1 VTDAV
6 DSRALRGDSRG
17 ADATARDG
25 ATRLIAKPSNH
36 AVNSALAFADRSP
49 EISRS
54 REVVWQDPL
63 ETAAAGMRMSGLDFI
78 RAIQAG
84 EIPPPPIAVV
94 MNFAIAEVEEGRAV
108 FEGEPGEEHYN
119 PIGVVHGGYA
129 STILDSVLGC
139 AVHTTLP
146 AGVGYTSQTL
156 EVKYL
161 RPITGD
167 TDVVR
172 AAAEVIHRG
181 RKTATSEAKL
191 IAKES
196 GKLLATG
203 SSTCLIL
210 GE

>member
-1 VTDAV
+1 LSAVGTPDAEG
-6 DSRALRGDSRG
+6 RAVEAAQG
-17 ADATARDG
+17 
-25 ATRLIAKPSNH
+25 
-36 AVNSALAFADRSP
+36 FAERSP
-49 EISRS
+49 ETTRTRTIT
-54 REVVWQDPL
+54 WQDPMPS
-63 ETAAAGMRMSGLDFI
+63 AAAGAELAGLDYV

-84 EIPPPPIAVV
+84 EIPPPPIGVV
-94 MNFAIAEVEEGRAV
+94 MNYSIVELEEGRAV

-129 STILDSVLGC
+129 STILDSALGC

-161 RPITGD
+161 RPISRDTG
-167 TDVVR
+167 VVR
-172 AAAEVIHRG
+172 CEAEVVHRG
-181 RKTATSEAKL
+181 RKTATSEARL

-203 SSTCLIL
+203 TSTCLII

>member
-1 VTDAV
+1 MSIAPDRGVAKATDA
-6 DSRALRGDSRG
+6 AE
-17 ADATARDG
+17 
-25 ATRLIAKPSNH
+25 
-36 AVNSALAFADRSP
+36 AFAERSP
-49 EISRS
+49 ETTSSRTLT
-54 REVVWQDPL
+54 WQDP
-63 ETAAAGMRMSGLDFI
+63 TIPAAAGAQMAGLDYV

-94 MNFAIAEVEEGRAV
+94 MNYSIAELEEGRAV
-108 FEGEPGEEHYN
+108 FEGQPGEEHYN

-161 RPITGD
+161 RPITADIG
-167 TDVVR
+167 VVR
-172 AAAEVIHRG
+172 AEAEVIHRG

-203 SSTCLIL
+203 TSTCLIL